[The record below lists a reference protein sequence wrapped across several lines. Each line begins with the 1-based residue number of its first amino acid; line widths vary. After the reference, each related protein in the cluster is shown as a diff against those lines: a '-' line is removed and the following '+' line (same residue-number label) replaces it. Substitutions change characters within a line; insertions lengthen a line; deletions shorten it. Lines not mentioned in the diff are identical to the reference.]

1 MSRYIKERVVEQYAE
16 RFREVSDVA
25 AVNTEGIDANQMV
38 VLRATLRERG
48 LKAMRVQNRLCRR
61 AIQDGPL
68 AGADT
73 LLDGP
78 TTLVWGADSIVD
90 IAKAL
95 AEEAKALSAL
105 EIRGGFSDGAVLSR
119 EQIEDLSKL
128 PGRAELIGQVIAKAL
143 GQAARLVSLALAPAS
158 GLLAQIRE
166 IGKNGAQEA
175 PAETPAEEPPAPV
188 EAEPAEEG
196 AKADEPPPTAEAD
209 EAPQTGEAEQK
220 ADQGGTA
227 DEVTAEAPTVAEA
240 EPKPESDDRPADEA
254 AEQEP
259 ASAPEEPDGES
270 EES

>member
-1 MSRYIKERVVEQYAE
+1 MSRYIKERMVKQYAE

-25 AVNTEGIDANQMV
+25 AFNTEGIDANQMV
-38 VLRATLRERG
+38 VLRFALRRRG
-48 LKAMRVQNRLCRR
+48 LETMRVQNRLCRR

-105 EIRGGFSDGAVLSR
+105 EIRGGFSAGAVLSR
-119 EQIEDLSKL
+119 EQIEDLSRL
-128 PGRAELIGQVIAKAL
+128 PGWAELIGQAVARAL

-166 IGKNGAQEA
+166 IEKRGAQEA
-175 PAETPAEEPPAPV
+175 PAETPADEPPAPV

-196 AKADEPPPTAEAD
+196 ANADEPPEEAEKPQEAETVEEPETPESREAERDRAD
-209 EAPQTGEAEQK
+209 EAEQEAGTADDASAGEAETAGQE
-220 ADQGGTA
+220 DQETQR
-227 DEVTAEAPTVAEA
+227 
-240 EPKPESDDRPADEA
+240 ESDDT
-254 AEQEP
+254 
-259 ASAPEEPDGES
+259 
-270 EES
+270 

>member
-25 AVNTEGIDANQMV
+25 AVNTEGIDANQVV
-38 VLRATLRERG
+38 VLRAMLRERG
-48 LKAMRVQNRLCRR
+48 LEAMRIQNRLCRR

-95 AEEAKALSAL
+95 AEEAKSLSAL
-105 EIRGGFSDGAVLSR
+105 EIRGGFSAGAVLSR

-128 PGRAELIGQVIAKAL
+128 PGREELIGQVIAKAL
-143 GQAARLVSLALAPAS
+143 GQVGRIISLATGVAS
-158 GLLAQIRE
+158 GLLSQIRE
-166 IGKNGAQEA
+166 IGKNAAEEA
-175 PAETPAEEPPAPV
+175 PAEPPAEEA
-188 EAEPAEEG
+188 PAEE
-196 AKADEPPPTAEAD
+196 
-209 EAPQTGEAEQK
+209 
-220 ADQGGTA
+220 
-227 DEVTAEAPTVAEA
+227 V
-240 EPKPESDDRPADEA
+240 PED
-254 AEQEP
+254 
-259 ASAPEEPDGES
+259 ES